1 MRCAYTVTSRPIDA
15 VAVLE
20 SYSGLSSAPF
30 EIYQQLLSR
39 DEERPGTAHSTF
51 EGMLRKT
58 FLDTVRSGFIGSSG
72 PRYRVGN
79 LKLEMG

>member
-1 MRCAYTVTSRPIDA
+1 MRCAYTVTSRPTDA

-20 SYSGLSSAPF
+20 SYSGLSSTPC

-39 DEERPGTAHSTF
+39 DKERPGTAHSIF

-58 FLDTVRSGFIGSSG
+58 FLDTVYSGFTGSLDLG
-72 PRYRVGN
+72 Y
-79 LKLEMG
+79 